1 MDDLE
6 TIAREIAS
14 LPHDENEFTS
24 PQYEQD
30 EFPLFFDAVR
40 DGVSNLGFELS
51 SGREFESGVRAGKF
65 ELQTHSVS
73 VREHTDDVV
82 SPSYFGIVVL
92 NTTTR
97 GIKYSYDSLATFTGY
112 GVRGKYTRELE
123 VGRLMVFNPRKPHS
137 LSYYGEVVT
146 LALYSVRPI
155 RGETHW
161 CVPVTHII

>member
-6 TIAREIAS
+6 TIARKIAS

-40 DGVSNLGFELS
+40 DGVAHLGFELS
-51 SGREFESGVRAGKF
+51 SGREFDSGVRVGKF
-65 ELQTHSVS
+65 EVQTHSVS

-97 GIKYSYDSLATFTGY
+97 GIKYSYDSHATFTGY

-123 VGRLMVFNPRKPHS
+123 FGRLMVFNPRKPHS
-137 LSYYGEVVT
+137 LTYYGEVVT
-146 LALYSVRPI
+146 LALFSVRPI
-155 RGETHW
+155 RGLTPW
-161 CVPVTHII
+161 RVPVTDII